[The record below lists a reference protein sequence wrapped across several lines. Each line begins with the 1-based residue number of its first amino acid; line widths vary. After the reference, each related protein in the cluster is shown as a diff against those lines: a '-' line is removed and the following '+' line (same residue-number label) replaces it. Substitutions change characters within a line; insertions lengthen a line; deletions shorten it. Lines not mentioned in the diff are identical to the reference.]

1 MGLSSDGF
9 PQNQPRLNRKP
20 VRFGRFRRKRRFEQP
35 RRIFPEQ
42 FVMDFDAGKRRI
54 QIGCK
59 IRLSAEGQHRDIV
72 RNRQPLLP
80 HRPERRTP
88 PIIEAQKTAVNS
100 GFFRPISSD
109 SAR

>member
-1 MGLSSDGF
+1 MDSRKTSRGSIVNRHGSDGSGESAASSS
-9 PQNQPRLNRKP
+9 R
-20 VRFGRFRRKRRFEQP
+20 

-80 HRPERRTP
+80 HRPERRNTA
-88 PIIEAQKTAVNS
+88 IIEAQKTAVNS

-109 SAR
+109 NAR